1 MNESDLQL
9 ARAIVAD
16 DKFNSTNNSP
26 NGSPTAFKKI
36 IVARATEKFN
46 QFR

>member
-16 DKFNSTNNSP
+16 DKFNTDNYTP
-26 NGSPTAFKKI
+26 NGSPTAFRKT
-36 IVARATEKFN
+36 VNARAADKFK
-46 QFR
+46 FR